1 MNCQLTGRNC
11 FADFELD
18 FVTKRLLKHLN
29 FYHSHNYD
37 YGWPN
42 FAEMFYQQNHPKSKT
57 IVSLIVHTTKIA
69 ISAVCMVYEHNHSFY
84 LAPAPK
90 SRKIAIYCQ
99 FKLYKIDF
107 ELR

>member
-11 FADFELD
+11 FANFELD

-29 FYHSHNYD
+29 FYHLAFDIMSLD
-37 YGWPN
+37 GLTS
-42 FAEMFYQQNHPKSKT
+42 QKSKT
-57 IVSLIVHTTKIA
+57 VVTLLLVVHTTKIA
-69 ISAVCMVYEHNHSFY
+69 TAAVCMVYEHNHSFY
-84 LAPAPK
+84 LAPAPT
-90 SRKIAIYCQ
+90 SHEIAIYCQ